1 MVNKSNK
8 HSHQPHARKVK
19 SIQIFLSSKLSYF
32 YIIQIIFRAVMNLN
46 IQTEYLRYMNY
57 LKSLANNNKVK
68 KIKLEK

>member
-8 HSHQPHARKVK
+8 HNHQP
-19 SIQIFLSSKLSYF
+19 YF

-68 KIKLEK
+68 QIKLEK